1 MVYPYRNIY
10 SSMDV
15 DDYTMVINP
24 SYYNQHWCS
33 RCPEKITYAQKVI
46 YNGLCFVC
54 LDEIKERD
62 EEKKS
67 D

>member
-1 MVYPYRNIY
+1 MVYVSDTEYDNDNVVVPI
-10 SSMDV
+10 V
-15 DDYTMVINP
+15 VNP
-24 SYYNQHWCS
+24 SLYNEHWCKQ
-33 RCPEKITYAQKVI
+33 CIEKITFAQKVI

>member
-1 MVYPYRNIY
+1 
-10 SSMDV
+10 MDV
-15 DDYTMVINP
+15 DGYMVINP
-24 SYYNQHWCS
+24 SLYN
-33 RCPEKITYAQKVI
+33 QKVI